1 MPPKHKCHGK
11 RVQRYYNFANLAS
24 FFLFF
29 SSFVGKLARN
39 RPRHYLRFLEKPK
52 TFTSLFA
59 AFPWSF
65 KINKVLL
72 QPETNTNS
80 ITMMK
85 KLLLSLTM
93 LLMAVSSQA
102 ALTLK
107 AQGGWFES
115 CWMEFEGLDN
125 SYDSYKGY
133 VQKAGGS
140 WVELDGQLLRSY
152 GTYGRAEA
160 MGLTAGTYKLK
171 VVPFIGALEQ
181 PAVESGELV
190 VENFDR
196 SGFAHFNYS
205 GVGAYNNDGTLKAGA
220 KVFYVTS
227 KTAKTITTDV
237 VTSDKGAKT
246 TCTGMQSIIA
256 AYEKGSDK
264 TPIAFRI
271 VGTVTAENMDYF
283 GSKEEGLQ
291 IKGRKAD
298 SELNMTIEGVGN
310 DAVIYGFGIF
320 ARNTKSLEIRNIAVK
335 TGIDDGISLD
345 TDNSNIWIHNVDVFY
360 GPNKGGDQ
368 KKGDGAIDVKSDS
381 KFVTISY
388 VHFWDTGKSTM
399 CGMKSESGP
408 NYITYHHNWFDH
420 SDSRHARIRTMSVHM
435 YNNYYDGIAKYGA
448 GATTGSSVFMDRNYF
463 RACSKPMM
471 ISLQGADTKY
481 GTDMKDAP
489 TFSGETGGIIKSYG
503 NYIPNKTNYKPYSE
517 TNKVEFDCYE
527 VDNPATTVPADVKTK
542 SGGNT
547 YNNFDTSSNMYSTYA
562 ADAAEDVPAKVTNR
576 TWGAGR
582 CQGGD
587 FEFTFTAADDASY
600 EINTQLE
607 AKLAAY
613 KTASKF
619 KGFLGEGEAVVPDPS
634 ASFTLDGAAISFNNL
649 SYTKSLPSAD
659 TQESFQVVVT
669 PTEADA
675 TVSAEGASIAG
686 ANTFVIAAPAAGATA
701 TATFTVTHLTAEM
714 KYTIIIDKTQAEP
727 QPADPT
733 LEGSTIVY
741 FEAKNPVCDNAD
753 VTKLISVKTAN
764 YSTDKTAVTYKGA
777 TYGEC
782 MKIES
787 ATEFTLTAIDP
798 CNITLVCDVPNKSI
812 KVDGAKFKTDANGCY
827 TFTGEAGK
835 TYTIT
840 KGDSMNLFAIDFE
853 PTTTGIAKIL
863 NASTMTAAKAAKYLK
878 NGKLVIEHNDKQYN
892 VAGVTVK

>member
-1 MPPKHKCHGK
+1 M
-11 RVQRYYNFANLAS
+11 
-24 FFLFF
+24 
-29 SSFVGKLARN
+29 
-39 RPRHYLRFLEKPK
+39 
-52 TFTSLFA
+52 TT
-59 AFPWSF
+59 
-65 KINKVLL
+65 II
-72 QPETNTNS
+72 TNNNN
-80 ITMMK
+80 IMK
-85 KLLLSLTM
+85 KIFSLIAM
-93 LLMAVSSQA
+93 LVMVMTASA
-102 ALTLK
+102 ALNK
-107 AQGGWFES
+107 QAQGGWFES
-115 CWMEFEGLDN
+115 CWMEFTGLSSD
-125 SYDSYKGY
+125 YDSYKGY
-133 VQKAGGS
+133 VQKQGGS

-152 GTYGRAEA
+152 GTYGRVEA

-171 VVPFIGALEQ
+171 VVPYIGETAQTALESDDIT
-181 PAVESGELV
+181 VK
-190 VENFDR
+190 NFDR

-205 GVGAYNNDGTLKAGA
+205 SGVGAYNNDGTLKSGA

-237 VTSDKGAKT
+237 VTTDKGAKT

-256 AYEKGSDK
+256 AYEKGCDK

-271 VGTVTAENMDYF
+271 VGTVNAENMDYF

-291 IKGRKAD
+291 IKGRKSY
-298 SELNMTIEGVGN
+298 SELNITIEGVGN
-310 DAVIYGFGIF
+310 DAVIYGFGLF
-320 ARNTKSLEIRNIAVK
+320 ARNATSLEIRNVAIK
-335 TGIDDGISLD
+335 TGMDDGISLD
-345 TDNSNIWIHNVDVFY
+345 TDNSHVWIHNVDVFY

-381 KFVTISY
+381 QFITISY

-503 NYIPNKTNYKPYSE
+503 NVIPSGAQYKPYSA
-517 TNKVEFDCYE
+517 TNNVEFDCYE
-527 VDNPATTVPADVKTK
+527 VTNPATPVPADVTTK
-542 SGGNT
+542 SGGNK
-547 YNNFDTSSNMYSTYA
+547 YNNFDTNGNMYSSYMADEA
-562 ADAAEDVPAKVTNR
+562 ADVPTVVTNR

-587 FEFTFTAADDASY
+587 FEFTFTSADDASY
-600 EINTQLE
+600 DINTSLE

-619 KGFLGEGEAVVPDPS
+619 KGFLGEGAAIIPDAS

-649 SYTKSLPSAD
+649 SYTKSLPSSD
-659 TQESFQVVVT
+659 TQTSFEVVVT
-669 PTEADA
+669 PTEPDA
-675 TVSAEGASIAG
+675 TVSAEGASSAG
-686 ANTFVIAAPAAGATA
+686 ANTYAIAAPAAGATA

-727 QPADPT
+727 TPVDPT
-733 LEGSTIVY
+733 LDGSTIVY
-741 FEAKNPVCDNAD
+741 FEAKEPACDNAD
-753 VTKLISVKTAN
+753 VSKLIKVKTAN
-764 YSTDKTAVTYKGA
+764 FSTDKDPVTYEGA

-782 MKIES
+782 MKIETS
-787 ATEFTLTAIDP
+787 TEFSLTAVDP
-798 CNITLVCDVPNKSI
+798 CTITLVTDKAAKNI
-812 KVDGAKFKTDANGCY
+812 KVDGVNTKTDSNGCC
-827 TFTGEAGK
+827 TFTAVAGK
-835 TYTIT
+835 TYVIT

-853 PTTTGIAKIL
+853 PTTTAVQNISAATSANGSVTAKKIAD
-863 NASTMTAAKAAKYLK
+863 
-878 NGKLVIEHNDKQYN
+878 GKLIIESNGKQYN
-892 VAGVTVK
+892 AAGAQVK